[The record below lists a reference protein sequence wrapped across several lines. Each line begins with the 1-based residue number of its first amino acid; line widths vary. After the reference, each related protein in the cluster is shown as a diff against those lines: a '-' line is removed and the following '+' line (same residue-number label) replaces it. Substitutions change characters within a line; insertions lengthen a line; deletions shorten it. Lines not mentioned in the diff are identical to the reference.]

1 MSERS
6 ISENDV
12 LLRAHSLVKR
22 FGDFTAV
29 DNVDIEV
36 KKGEIYGFLGPN
48 GAGKTTTIRM
58 LSTLLKPTSGE
69 LSIDGYSIPKD
80 IKKARDL
87 IGIAQQHNGLDRDIT
102 SLENIQHHAIL
113 HKMPRSEYE
122 PKMRELID
130 MFGLEPYLNKLTSDL
145 SGGWKK
151 KVAIV
156 GSIIHSPKI
165 LFLDEPTTGLDIKS
179 RILLWDIIK
188 KLNEMGTTIF
198 LTTHYIEEAEALC
211 DRISIIDGGK
221 IVKTGVPSELCMELG
236 KWTIEE
242 SDEDGRRLTYF
253 SEMDKAR
260 NHLLTLDPSE
270 SAFMRETRLE
280 DVYLRYTDREED
292 EQ

>member
-130 MFGLEPYLNKLTSDL
+130 MFGL
-145 SGGWKK
+145 
-151 KVAIV
+151 
-156 GSIIHSPKI
+156 
-165 LFLDEPTTGLDIKS
+165 
-179 RILLWDIIK
+179 
-188 KLNEMGTTIF
+188 
-198 LTTHYIEEAEALC
+198 
-211 DRISIIDGGK
+211 
-221 IVKTGVPSELCMELG
+221 
-236 KWTIEE
+236 
-242 SDEDGRRLTYF
+242 
-253 SEMDKAR
+253 
-260 NHLLTLDPSE
+260 
-270 SAFMRETRLE
+270 
-280 DVYLRYTDREED
+280 
-292 EQ
+292 